1 MLKSEEILGVDS
13 KTLLPWRWAESM
25 LSCSLFWIPVNLGS
39 IPRGQREWLLE
50 FFTRLSARLSEAS
63 GLRVEHFMQMQVV
76 DENEQLRKEF
86 LNAMMKEHPML
97 GRSWLPRGKQP
108 ILASDQ
114 EVELLASKKKEFRPY
129 EYAPQQAWW
138 FLGRD
143 AEELRGRYLG
153 YGGLTVFFRKPDA
166 EETVVTAP
174 PPAEPQMIIPKFLRN
189 HSGLKILLED
199 FNPQKPNQIPGFIR
213 NHPAMKQ
220 VFSVFDVEKTQEK
233 TKALLSPF
241 RNQTKEIFGAG
252 IPRDLEYEGI
262 LFVHPKLASQDFF
275 SQTDQQIR
283 RWFEVFDVYINES
296 LEDQGIILAS
306 KDNLTSLI
314 ASIVGEMRSKGYR
327 YWEG

>member
-1 MLKSEEILGVDS
+1 MLKSEEVLGVDS

-25 LSCSLFWIPVNLGS
+25 RSCSLFWIPVNLGS

-50 FFTRLSARLSEAS
+50 FFTRLSARLSVAS
-63 GLRVEHFMQMQVV
+63 GLQVEHFMQMQVV
-76 DENEQLRKEF
+76 DEDEQLRKEF

-97 GRSWLPRGKQP
+97 GRCWLPRGKQP
-108 ILASDQ
+108 IPASDQ

-129 EYAPQQAWW
+129 DYAPQQAWW

-143 AEELRGRYLG
+143 ADVLRGRYLG
-153 YGGLTVFFRKPDA
+153 YGGLTIFFRKPDA
-166 EETVVTAP
+166 KETISTAP
-174 PPAEPQMIIPKFLRN
+174 PPAEMQMIIPKFLRN

-220 VFSVFDVEKTQEK
+220 VFSVFDVDKMQEK

-241 RNQTKEIFGAG
+241 RDQTKEIFGVG
-252 IPRDLEYEGI
+252 IPRNLEYEGI
-262 LFVHPKLASQDFF
+262 LFVLPKLASQDFF
-275 SQTDQQIR
+275 AQTDQQIR

-296 LEDQGIILAS
+296 LEDEGIILAC

>member
-1 MLKSEEILGVDS
+1 MLKSEEIPGVDS

-25 LSCSLFWIPVNLGS
+25 RSCSLFWIPVNLGS

-50 FFTRLSARLSEAS
+50 FFNRLSTRLSEAS
-63 GLRVEHFMQMQVV
+63 DLQAEHFMQMQVI
-76 DENEQLRKEF
+76 DEDEKLRKEF

-97 GRSWLPRGKQP
+97 GRCWLPRGKQP
-108 ILASDQ
+108 IPASDQ

-143 AEELRGRYLG
+143 ADVLRGRYLG
-153 YGGLTVFFRKPDA
+153 YGGLTFFFRKPDA
-166 EETVVTAP
+166 EGTIVAAP
-174 PPAEPQMIIPKFLRN
+174 PPAETQMIIPKFLRN
-189 HSGLKILLED
+189 HSGLKVLLED
-199 FNPQKPNQIPGFIR
+199 FDPQKPNQIPGFIR

-220 VFSVFDVEKTQEK
+220 VFSVFDVEKRQEK

-241 RNQTKEIFGAG
+241 RDQTKEIFGAG

-262 LFVHPKLASQDFF
+262 LFVLPKLASQDFF
-275 SQTDQQIR
+275 AQTDQQIR

-296 LEDQGIILAS
+296 PEDQGIILAC

-314 ASIVGEMRSKGYR
+314 ASIVREMRSKGYR